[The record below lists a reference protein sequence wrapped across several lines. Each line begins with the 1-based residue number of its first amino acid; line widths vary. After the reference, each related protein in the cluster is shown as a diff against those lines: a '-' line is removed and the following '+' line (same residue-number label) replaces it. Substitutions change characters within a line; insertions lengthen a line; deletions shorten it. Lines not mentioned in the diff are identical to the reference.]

1 MFFFFLVMLGVMYV
15 SAKLNFPL
23 EPVVTDVEPFGYG
36 EFQNSLTFTWGI
48 PSVYRH
54 YWTHG

>member
-1 MFFFFLVMLGVMYV
+1 MLGVMYV

-36 EFQNSLTFTWGI
+36 EFQNSLTFR
-48 PSVYRH
+48 V
-54 YWTHG
+54 